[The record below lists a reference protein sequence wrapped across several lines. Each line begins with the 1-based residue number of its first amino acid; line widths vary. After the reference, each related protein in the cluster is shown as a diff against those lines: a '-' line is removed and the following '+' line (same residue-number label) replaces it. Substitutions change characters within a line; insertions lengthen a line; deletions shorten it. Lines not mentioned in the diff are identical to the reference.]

1 MIKRGEIHMS
11 RKNHQMVNGQ
21 LLQMDKQYSAL
32 KQKQKEKIAL
42 WMYEETYAYYLQYHK
57 MPMSH
62 RCEIVIDKVYE
73 RIQDAEIWIPYGEVY
88 RYYIKR
94 KTKIIHRIEKKL
106 NQSDQSE

>member
-1 MIKRGEIHMS
+1 
-11 RKNHQMVNGQ
+11 
-21 LLQMDKQYSAL
+21 
-32 KQKQKEKIAL
+32 
-42 WMYEETYAYYLQYHK
+42 
-57 MPMSH
+57 MSH
-62 RCEIVIDKVYE
+62 RCEIVVDKVYE

>member
-57 MPMSH
+57 MP
-62 RCEIVIDKVYE
+62 R
-73 RIQDAEIWIPYGEVY
+73 YGYPMEKFTDTISKEKQ
-88 RYYIKR
+88 RSFTESKR
-94 KTKIIHRIEKKL
+94 
-106 NQSDQSE
+106 N